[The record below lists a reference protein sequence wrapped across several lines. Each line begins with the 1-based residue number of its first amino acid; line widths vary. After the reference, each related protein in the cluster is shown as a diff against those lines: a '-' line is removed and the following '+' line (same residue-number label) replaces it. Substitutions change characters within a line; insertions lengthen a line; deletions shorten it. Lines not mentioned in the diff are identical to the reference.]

1 MKGGLA
7 IFALALCAD
16 DRRPAK
22 KQRRD
27 TPGMGESS
35 SRLCTSAD
43 AHSGTE
49 ECGFSV
55 HHVALDKV
63 DGLRDRAVEIH
74 GVLRFKSDHVHA
86 PPGLIVG
93 FVGSTRFYNKTTSKN
108 IIKELVKM
116 MYALNKLV
124 YVTIVTGGTT
134 GVAQYVDKVAHTLD
148 RDRSARNIVH
158 HKRECHCVHGEQII
172 AGASY
177 AERRAVLGYVADVV
191 VVIEGGPGT
200 KDEVR
205 HALANGRTVLAIRA
219 TGGVAAVN
227 LVGVTGISGADVVG
241 TTRDHLLLAAKV
253 VP

>member
-1 MKGGLA
+1 MKSGQELLARALEGGRL
-7 IFALALCAD
+7 
-16 DRRPAK
+16 PAK
-22 KQRRD
+22 KRPRLRD
-27 TPGMGESS
+27 TQGMGESS
-35 SRLCTSAD
+35 SRLYTPAD

-49 ECGFSV
+49 ECGFSAC
-55 HHVALDKV
+55 HVALDKV
-63 DGLRDRAVEIH
+63 VGLRDRAVAIH
-74 GVLRFKSDHVHA
+74 SVLRFKSDHVHA

-124 YVTIVTGGTT
+124 DVTIVTGGTT

-148 RDRSARNIVH
+148 RSARNIVH
-158 HKRECHCVHGEQII
+158 DKRECHCVYGKRIM

-219 TGGVAAVN
+219 TGGVAAVE